1 MCAFFS
7 EGHNVEIIRDLRK
20 QLTVEAV
27 KRRVIA
33 ADAPLKDK
41 IVVFTGELSTMTR
54 DAAKARAEEL
64 GAKVT
69 DSVSKKTSL
78 VVVGENAG
86 SKARKAAELGVQTL
100 TEEEWV
106 KLSAASH
113 FLRRLRIGIL
123 HMPFPVVSTG
133 ARSAERRDLFSTT
146 SGLSLKKDL
155 AARRGAC
162 PRASEGALVETTGR
176 PYAIAPRGGVGIRA
190 IFGLR
195 SKTHG

>member
-1 MCAFFS
+1 MPCTSILTPSIRGSPSQRRLQTESKAATEIGSSYGCLCNVEQIGVTTADAMCAFFS

-20 QLTVEAV
+20 LLTVEAV
-27 KRRVIA
+27 ARRVVA
-33 ADAPLKDK
+33 ADAKLKDK
-41 IVVFTGELSTMTR
+41 IVVFTGELSSMTR

-106 KLSAASH
+106 KL
-113 FLRRLRIGIL
+113 
-123 HMPFPVVSTG
+123 
-133 ARSAERRDLFSTT
+133 AR
-146 SGLSLKKDL
+146 
-155 AARRGAC
+155 
-162 PRASEGALVETTGR
+162 
-176 PYAIAPRGGVGIRA
+176 
-190 IFGLR
+190 
-195 SKTHG
+195 